1 MSVNEPT
8 VLPRGPSR
16 LPPLRRWVDQK
27 AVIEPTDSP
36 KAVPRSINSEPSPPV
51 GFANA

>member
-1 MSVNEPT
+1 VSVNQPT
-8 VLPRGPSR
+8 VLPR
-16 LPPLRRWVDQK
+16 PLRRWVDQK

-36 KAVPRSINSEPSPPV
+36 KAVPPSINSEPSLPV